1 MAALREVGE
10 GRGPANGA
18 TGLPVPSV
26 PRRRRAKVSPGIPR
40 VVQMAIDAGLVLVAF
55 WLAHALRYRAELGGD
70 VPEAFVQP
78 FSAFADKAAL
88 LVLAAL
94 AIFTVR
100 GLYRLPRWTSL
111 VDESSIIASG
121 ATTAMAIVIL
131 YSFLLRF
138 SPSRLIFIYA
148 WALMIALLIGERLLG
163 RWLKAQLWARGI
175 GVDRVLVVGAGPAGQ
190 RIMQYLYNHPRLGY
204 RVIGFADVQAP
215 AEELALATERRV
227 VHPPYL
233 GDLSQVTEIVRSAQV
248 DEVIVA
254 LPPAHH
260 DQILEIVEQCRELD
274 VAFSLVPDLFEL
286 ALDRVQISEVAGLPL
301 IGIKEG
307 QIRGWNYG
315 IKRAMDIVISLT
327 VLILAAPLMA
337 LIALAI
343 KLDSPGPILFRQ
355 VRVGKGG
362 RHFILYKFRSMVDG
376 AEQQQ
381 PVLQEVYGRGAL
393 LFKLRDDPR
402 VTRVGRFL
410 RRTSLDELP
419 QFFNVLKGEMS
430 VVGPRPPV
438 PAEVAE
444 YQDWHLQRLMVTPG
458 LTGLWQ
464 VNGRS
469 DLSFDEMVRLD
480 LYYAEHWSPWL
491 DIKLM
496 LRTVPVILTG
506 RGAY

>member
-1 MAALREVGE
+1 
-10 GRGPANGA
+10 
-18 TGLPVPSV
+18 
-26 PRRRRAKVSPGIPR
+26 
-40 VVQMAIDAGLVLVAF
+40 MAIDAGLIVASF
-55 WLAHALRYRAELGGD
+55 WLAYVLRYRAELGGE
-70 VPEAFVQP
+70 VPDAFIQP
-78 FSAFADKAAL
+78 LSTFADKVVLLVVAAL
-88 LVLAAL
+88 G
-94 AIFTVR
+94 IFTVR

-111 VDESSIIASG
+111 LDEISILASG
-121 ATTAMAIVIL
+121 ATTAMAVVIL

-138 SPSRLIFIYA
+138 SPSRLIFLYA
-148 WALMIALLIGERLLG
+148 WIVMIALLIGERLLA

-190 RIMQYLYNHPRLGY
+190 KIMQYLYNHPRLGY
-204 RVIGFADVQAP
+204 RVVGFADLQPP
-215 AEELALATERRV
+215 AEELALATEHRV

-233 GDLSQVTEIVRSAQV
+233 GHLGQVSEIVRSAQV

-260 DQILEIVEQCRELD
+260 DQVLDIVEQCRELD

-307 QIRGWNYG
+307 GITGWNYG
-315 IKRAMDIVISLT
+315 IKRAMDIVIALT
-327 VLILAAPLMA
+327 VLIAAAPVVL

-355 VRVGKGG
+355 TRVGKGG
-362 RHFILYKFRSMVDG
+362 RLFTLYKFRSMIHG
-376 AEQQQ
+376 AEVQQ
-381 PVLQEVYGRGAL
+381 PVLQRAYGRSAL

-419 QFFNVLKGEMS
+419 QFVNVLKGEMS

-496 LRTVPVILTG
+496 LRTVPVVLTG